1 MDKTACGT
9 HLKQVYISNFNIDV
23 EPNEYIKSDSYL
35 FTKIP
40 SVLPTSISL
49 NKTSLVCLLSIHFL
63 FTKI

>member
-1 MDKTACGT
+1 MDKTVCGT
-9 HLKQVYISNFNIDV
+9 HLKQVYISNFNIVV

-40 SVLPTSISL
+40 SVLPSISL